1 MGLKYTETAW
11 NGNCGIEKLGG
22 DRIKKGTSGGG
33 GGGYKHRIWN
43 EVMKATVEEA
53 Y

>member
-11 NGNCGIEKLGG
+11 NGNCGIKRLGG
-22 DRIKKGTSGGG
+22 NRIKKGAGVGGR
-33 GGGYKHRIWN
+33 HRIWY
-43 EVMKATVEEA
+43 EVRQATVEEA